1 MSKEILPAILASDE
15 AGEERAVTLPTGEP
29 AIDGSVEVER
39 LVMLELDNVSHSYR
53 TGRKSFDEGTHH
65 VLNQVSLKL
74 YEGETLGIIGRNGVG
89 KTTLLRLMAGI
100 LGPTHGKVR
109 IQPGKS
115 ASLLTLGLGFRPEL
129 SGRDNAYLS
138 AMLQGST
145 RKQAKSF
152 LPSIEEF
159 SELGESFDEPVKDY
173 SAGMRSRLAFTT
185 ALMTHVDILLID
197 EILSVGDAHFREKA
211 QAAMKS
217 RITGEQT
224 VVFVSHGTGEVKSL
238 CSRVIWLEK
247 GKIVA
252 EGDSTVVVDA
262 YLKHVNES
270 RVAAAREKEVV
281 AVR

>member
-1 MSKEILPAILASDE
+1 M
-15 AGEERAVTLPTGEP
+15 
-29 AIDGSVEVER
+29 
-39 LVMLELDNVSHSYR
+39 
-53 TGRKSFDEGTHH
+53 
-65 VLNQVSLKL
+65 
-74 YEGETLGIIGRNGVG
+74 VG
-89 KTTLLRLMAGI
+89 F

-109 IQPGKS
+109 IHPGKS
-115 ASLLTLGLGFRPEL
+115 ASLLTLGLGFKPEL

-152 LPSIEEF
+152 LGSIEEF

-211 QAAMKS
+211 QTAMKS

-224 VVFVSHGTGEVKSL
+224 VVFVSHATSEVKSL

-247 GKIVA
+247 GKVMA
-252 EGDSTVVVDA
+252 EGDSTTVVDA
-262 YLKHVNES
+262 YLQHVKDS
-270 RVAAAREKEVV
+270 RVVVREKEVV
-281 AVR
+281 AAR